1 MKEQANIKKLVLG
14 IVVVATGV
22 LFLFNRL
29 DMIPHDVAEHLF
41 SWQMLLIAIG
51 LVTVAGHKNN
61 LTGWIIMA
69 VGGFFLLTDI
79 FIFPAA
85 FRDVFWPLLIIGV
98 GLTILFKSRK
108 HNSYALISHGGRQQE
123 EHGDDTTFED
133 VSIFGGNKKSY
144 HLKKMRSGSVVAI
157 FGGSELD
164 LRSCELSENGAVIE
178 LLNLFGGSTLIIPK
192 EWKVKSDVVAIFGG
206 FDEDSQAVH
215 TENEDQK
222 VLFIKGLA
230 IFGGGEIK
238 RY

>member
-1 MKEQANIKKLVLG
+1 MKDTGDSKKLVLG
-14 IVVVATGV
+14 LVVLTAGV

-29 DMIPHDVAEHLF
+29 DMIPPHVATHLF

-51 LVTVAGHKNN
+51 VVTVAGHKNSV
-61 LTGWIIMA
+61 TGWIIMA

-79 FIFPAA
+79 FIFPAT

-98 GLTILFKSRK
+98 GLVILFKGRSRGS
-108 HNSYALISHGGRQQE
+108 HALVPRGGRYHE
-123 EHGDDTTFED
+123 ESADDTTFED
-133 VSIFGGNKKSY
+133 VSVFGGSKKSY
-144 HLKKMRSGSVVAI
+144 HLKNMRSGTVVAI

-164 LRSCELSENGAVIE
+164 LRECVMSEHGAVIE
-178 LLNLFGGSTLIIPK
+178 LFNMFGGSTLIIPK

-206 FDEDSQAVH
+206 FDEDNQPVI
-215 TENEDQK
+215 TEKEDKK